1 MSMPTDPTNYPFPR
15 STARDRIA
23 LYEAEN
29 EANSQSPAG
38 HSHLRAE
45 HILLE
50 EFAHASVMA
59 YQRNEERTDLL
70 NHFLF
75 LAGVIATAVGISAS
89 VAYSANIV
97 GPMLAAALGLVFA
110 FILSFG
116 FFIRLLQITKEHH
129 DALVTMGVIKEF
141 YVKELKDHMPQLQHV
156 LRWRLHALPEHG
168 RSGGTTFFIGSTI
181 AVIGSFY
188 LGGAMEL
195 LYHYTHEFGG
205 LSHELPISLYLGT
218 IPITGML
225 VDTPVFFLA
234 LLLFVWYYR
243 FARRKHNLDAVI
255 KFESEKLGLTL
266 PK

>member
-1 MSMPTDPTNYPFPR
+1 
-15 STARDRIA
+15 
-23 LYEAEN
+23 
-29 EANSQSPAG
+29 
-38 HSHLRAE
+38 
-45 HILLE
+45 
-50 EFAHASVMA
+50 
-59 YQRNEERTDLL
+59 
-70 NHFLF
+70 
-75 LAGVIATAVGISAS
+75 
-89 VAYSANIV
+89 
-97 GPMLAAALGLVFA
+97 
-110 FILSFG
+110 
-116 FFIRLLQITKEHH
+116 
-129 DALVTMGVIKEF
+129 
-141 YVKELKDHMPQLQHV
+141 
-156 LRWRLHALPEHG
+156 
-168 RSGGTTFFIGSTI
+168 
-181 AVIGSFY
+181 VIGSFY